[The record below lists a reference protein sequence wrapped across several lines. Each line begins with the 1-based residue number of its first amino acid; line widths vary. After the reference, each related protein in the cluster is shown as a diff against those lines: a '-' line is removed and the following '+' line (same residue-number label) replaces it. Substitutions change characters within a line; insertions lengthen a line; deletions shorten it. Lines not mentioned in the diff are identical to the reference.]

1 VSGVVERIFLA
12 REESGPTAPV
22 EEVEAVPGHGLVGD
36 RYWYENGDAGPGK
49 AITLIAA
56 EAIEG
61 YAADTGNPLAPG
73 EHRRQVVTRGI
84 DVNALVGR
92 RFFVGEVECE
102 GVELCEPCNHLQKLT
117 GRDSLM
123 RDLVHRAGL
132 SADIVSG
139 GTIRLGDSVEAV
151 ERDAASR
158 TA

>member
-1 VSGVVERIFLA
+1 MSGMVEQIFVA
-12 REESGPTAPV
+12 REESGPTEPV
-22 EEVEAVPGHGLVGD
+22 ETVEAAPGHGLVGD

-61 YAADTGNPLAPG
+61 YAADTGDLLGPG

-117 GRDSLM
+117 ERDGLM
-123 RDLVHRAGL
+123 RNLVHRAGL
-132 SADIVSG
+132 SADILSG
-139 GTIRLGDSVEAV
+139 GSSRVGDPVEAL
-151 ERDAASR
+151 EQDAATR